1 MNTKIIDDSITFY
14 RKRVDFLLEQLKNKS
29 IKNKKN
35 IKKELLHL
43 KTKIEWE
50 VSEIVKYIGAD
61 EEETP

>member
-50 VSEIVKYIGAD
+50 ISEIVKYIGAD

>member
-1 MNTKIIDDSITFY
+1 MNTKIIDDSIAFY